1 VKSKFKDIEG
11 IQIDIGKEY
20 LEKLVQYPIHI
31 PRMDI
36 DETEVYIASLL
47 LSAEVQKDTFVK
59 FQQEIAESKKKNFL
73 ESPLKTVNS
82 ITFDTQEEE
91 AKFKEC
97 LSISKQLASVLS
109 SGLHGNP
116 RQVKRFLNTMD
127 MRMQMAKYKYAKLDR
142 KILAK
147 LMMLEYIRSA
157 AFNLFAEM
165 ATNDELTKELEILES
180 QPEEAEIDKLKLKS
194 WTKDEWL
201 SNWLGIEPLLA
212 GTELNPYFYFA
223 RTSLDEKISRISVNL
238 SPEAQ
243 NVLDSL
249 MSKSDVKI
257 NKALKI
263 DVSDA
268 EANIIFEAMCTQMN
282 KDTKIDKMHIKAFVD
297 FSLANDSRY
306 VTALEYIK
314 SFSATSLQ
322 TSCVIYL
329 ADFAKKS
336 ELLQEMKELAEVWGK
351 TNPNLETAFNNCLK

>member
-1 VKSKFKDIEG
+1 
-11 IQIDIGKEY
+11 
-20 LEKLVQYPIHI
+20 
-31 PRMDI
+31 
-36 DETEVYIASLL
+36 
-47 LSAEVQKDTFVK
+47 
-59 FQQEIAESKKKNFL
+59 
-73 ESPLKTVNS
+73 
-82 ITFDTQEEE
+82 
-91 AKFKEC
+91 
-97 LSISKQLASVLS
+97 
-109 SGLHGNP
+109 
-116 RQVKRFLNTMD
+116 
-127 MRMQMAKYKYAKLDR
+127 
-142 KILAK
+142 
-147 LMMLEYIRSA
+147 
-157 AFNLFAEM
+157 
-165 ATNDELTKELEILES
+165 
-180 QPEEAEIDKLKLKS
+180 
-194 WTKDEWL
+194 
-201 SNWLGIEPLLA
+201 
-212 GTELNPYFYFA
+212 
-223 RTSLDEKISRISVNL
+223 
-238 SPEAQ
+238 
-243 NVLDSL
+243 